1 MRIKYEDMVKEFTR
15 VLEKKGFLPEDA
27 ADAAMIF
34 AQNSLAGVYSHGLNR
49 FPRFVTY
56 LEKGS
61 IDPSARATCEM
72 SMGSWSAGTA
82 TVASAL

>member
-15 VLEKKGFLPEDA
+15 VLEKKGFPPQDA

-61 IDPSARATCEM
+61 INPSAERPAK
-72 SMGSWSAGTA
+72 
-82 TVASAL
+82 